1 MHAFLSVLTIGLL
14 AACGPNTAGSPGS
27 GQTAPQRSSN
37 VVTAEEIQRA
47 GNQDLYDTLKRLRP
61 AWFRS
66 APTTGMGGLTD
77 GMVVYIDGQ
86 RMGGLAHLRD
96 ISPTAV
102 LSVRYYSASEAQM
115 RFGLDNLQGA
125 IDVATTR

>member
-1 MHAFLSVLTIGLL
+1 MRSCFGVLAIAWL
-14 AACGPNTAGSPGS
+14 AACGPNTSGSPGS
-27 GQTAPQRSSN
+27 GQAAPQRSSN
-37 VVTAEEIQRA
+37 VVTAEEIQRL
-47 GNQDLYDTLKRLRP
+47 GSVDLYDALKRLRP
-61 AWFRS
+61 SWFRNT
-66 APTTGMGGLTD
+66 PTAVVGVMAD

-86 RMGGLAHLRD
+86 RMGGLSHLRD
-96 ISPTAV
+96 ISSTAV